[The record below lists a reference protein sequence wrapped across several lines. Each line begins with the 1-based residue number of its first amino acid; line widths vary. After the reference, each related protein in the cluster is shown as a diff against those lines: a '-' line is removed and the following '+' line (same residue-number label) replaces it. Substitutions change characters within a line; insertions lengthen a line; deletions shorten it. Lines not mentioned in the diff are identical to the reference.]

1 MDRRIIKTKKALIKA
16 FIDLRKEN
24 SKRVP
29 LVKDL
34 CERADVNKTTFYR
47 HYKNIDGL
55 ILDSC
60 KVIIETI
67 IGDGKYV
74 TYLTTDPE
82 RFLKI
87 NIERFETYSEDVRAV
102 ASVSPEVFFHILQ
115 ERTAREFR
123 KITHREIDDDVLQFV
138 AGGVA
143 RVVIELK
150 RHDEATLHKLAK
162 LIHLVIN
169 L

>member
-16 FIDLRKEN
+16 FIDLRKQD
-24 SKRVP
+24 STRIP

-34 CERADVNKTTFYR
+34 CETADVNKTTFYR

-55 ILDSC
+55 IIDAS

-74 TYLTTDPE
+74 SYLTTDPE
-82 RFLKI
+82 KFLKI
-87 NIERFETYSEDVRAV
+87 NIERFEHYSEDVRAV
-102 ASVSPEVFFHILQ
+102 GTVNPDVFFHILQ

-123 KITHREIDDDVLQFV
+123 KINHREIDDDILQFI

-143 RVVIELK
+143 RVVIELN
-150 RHDEATLHKLAK
+150 RHSEETLHKVAK
-162 LIHLVIN
+162 AIHACLNI
-169 L
+169 